1 MVLPPGYG
9 YSLTEAIAAI
19 AAAKKLW
26 DTFFHPYDNAAN
38 RIRELR
44 TTLEVARGRLLSL
57 ESQPSQHDQPYVG
70 LDSLKRTI
78 DECENYLKNHALLS
92 TEAADSAADGQSTV
106 KRIGQTVKFA
116 FDDRAKRLRSALA
129 LEMQQLALF
138 YAELAL

>member
-9 YSLTEAIAAI
+9 YSVTEALAAI

-26 DTFFHPYDNAAN
+26 DSFYRYDNAPN

-44 TTLEVARGRLLSL
+44 STFEVAKNRLLSL
-57 ESQPSQHDQPYVG
+57 ENQKDNNDQPYVG

-78 DECENYLKNHALLS
+78 QECEDYLSSKVALS
-92 TEAADSAADGQSTV
+92 TEHAESAARGTSAI
-106 KRIGQTVKFA
+106 KKIGQTVKFA

-138 YAELAL
+138 YAELAM

>member
-9 YSLTEAIAAI
+9 YSVTETLAAI

-26 DTFFHPYDNAAN
+26 DSFYRYDNAPN

-44 TTLEVARGRLLSL
+44 STFEVAKSRLLNL
-57 ESQPSQHDQPYVG
+57 ENQKVNNDQPYVG
-70 LDSLKRTI
+70 LDSLKRSI
-78 DECENYLKNHALLS
+78 QECEDYLSSKAALS
-92 TEAADSAADGQSTV
+92 TERAESAAPSAI
-106 KRIGQTVKFA
+106 KKIGQTVKFA

-138 YAELAL
+138 YAELAM

>member
-1 MVLPPGYG
+1 MVIPPGYG
-9 YSLTEAIAAI
+9 YSLTEAISAI

-44 TTLEVARGRLLSL
+44 TTFEVAKGRLLSL
-57 ESQPSQHDQPYVG
+57 ENQPSQHDQPYVG

-78 DECENYLKNHALLS
+78 DECEHYLKNHAALM
-92 TEAADSAADGQSTV
+92 TESAESAADGKSKAKQIT
-106 KRIGQTVKFA
+106 QTVKFA